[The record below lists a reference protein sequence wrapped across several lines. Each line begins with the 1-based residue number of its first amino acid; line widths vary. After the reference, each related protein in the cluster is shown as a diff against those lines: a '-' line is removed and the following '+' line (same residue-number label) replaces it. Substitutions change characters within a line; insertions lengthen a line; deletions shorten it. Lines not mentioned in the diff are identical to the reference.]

1 MKTTEDK
8 VHDAM
13 CDYVTKRIR
22 SIRVDIEGDVRDVTL
37 SKEMKD
43 VLDKALA
50 IIPSNVIIER
60 KT

>member
-1 MKTTEDK
+1 
-8 VHDAM
+8 
-13 CDYVTKRIR
+13 
-22 SIRVDIEGDVRDVTL
+22 VRDVTL